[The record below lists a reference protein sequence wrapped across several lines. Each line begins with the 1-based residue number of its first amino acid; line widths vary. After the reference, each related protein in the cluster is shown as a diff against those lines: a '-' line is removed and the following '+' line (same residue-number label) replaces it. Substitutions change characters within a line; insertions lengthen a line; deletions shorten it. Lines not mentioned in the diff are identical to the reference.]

1 MSDDVQEVKATP
13 IEDELSVLPEADR
26 WLSDATAKAAS
37 IASEYKPHPIRD
49 GSDYK
54 LSKQARTTARGE
66 IAKLDAE
73 RKSMTKAI
81 EDAIRN
87 FKAQANVA
95 MEPLKDIDAEYK
107 QYLDEWD
114 AMLLEQKK
122 ADILEAYEDLAP
134 GMVDLLP
141 PERLWDT
148 FAKPRKWVNKGT
160 NGEAAKQDMTKVVE
174 GISNGYQ
181 SLDAVQ
187 CSSEEE
193 RNQLRAD
200 YFETLD
206 VGTALRKHREREER
220 IEAVRAHE
228 QAQREWEEEQRQS
241 GEQSSPEKQ
250 RNSDEEPRQSNDAQR
265 QGDENNRIDAEVSSE
280 PEAKRGEEVQPAAS
294 ERRADESLGVGIDE
308 DGTEPVGIWEVAVP
322 MGKQT
327 RFREAMMAIGGIHGR
342 RVRIEQ

>member
-1 MSDDVQEVKATP
+1 MMSDEVQEVKATP

-26 WLSDATAKAAS
+26 WLSDATTKAVS

-54 LSKQARTTARGE
+54 LSKRARTMARGE

-81 EDAIRN
+81 EDAIRD
-87 FKAQANVA
+87 FKSRAGVA
-95 MEPLKDIDAEYK
+95 MEPLKDIDADYK
-107 QYLDEWD
+107 RYLDEWD

-148 FAKPRKWVNKGT
+148 FAKTRKWINKGT
-160 NGEAAKQDMTKVVE
+160 NVEAAKQDMTKVVE

-193 RNQLRAD
+193 RDQLRAD

-228 QAQREWEEEQRQS
+228 QAQREWEAEQ
-241 GEQSSPEKQ
+241 
-250 RNSDEEPRQSNDAQR
+250 RQSNDAQR
-265 QGDENNRIDAEVSSE
+265 QGDENNRVGIDTSSTATDGNE
-280 PEAKRGEEVQPAAS
+280 HRISTETRGVGDDAHEGAA
-294 ERRADESLGVGIDE
+294 ERRADESLGVG
-308 DGTEPVGIWEVAVP
+308 TAPVGVWEVRVP
-322 MGKQT
+322 MTKQT

>member
-1 MSDDVQEVKATP
+1 MTMDDVQEVEATP

-26 WLSDATAKAAS
+26 WLSDATTKAAS

-54 LSKQARTTARGE
+54 MSKQARTMARGE

-73 RKSMTKAI
+73 RKSMTKTI
-81 EDAIRN
+81 EDAIRD
-87 FKAQANVA
+87 FRTRANVA
-95 MEPLKDIDAEYK
+95 MEPLRGIDSEYK

-114 AMLLEQKK
+114 QMLLEQKRS
-122 ADILEAYEDLAP
+122 DILEAYEELAP
-134 GMVDLLP
+134 GMVDLLTP
-141 PERLWDT
+141 DRLWDT

-160 NGEAAKQDMTKVVE
+160 NVEAAKQDMTKVVE

-193 RNQLRAD
+193 RDQLRAD

-206 VGTALRKHREREER
+206 VGTALRNHREREER
-220 IEAVRAHE
+220 LDAVRAHE
-228 QAQREWEEEQRQS
+228 QAQREWEKEQGQSTEERRQRNDGARQS
-241 GEQSSPEKQ
+241 HEA
-250 RNSDEEPRQSNDAQR
+250 NASNGHSA
-265 QGDENNRIDAEVSSE
+265 ENNRIGADRQGIAEE
-280 PEAKRGEEVQPAAS
+280 KRGEEAKCAAS
-294 ERRADESLGVGIDE
+294 ERRTDEALSAGIAE
-308 DGTEPVGIWEVAVP
+308 HGSEPVGVWEVTVP

-342 RVRIEQ
+342 RLRVEQ